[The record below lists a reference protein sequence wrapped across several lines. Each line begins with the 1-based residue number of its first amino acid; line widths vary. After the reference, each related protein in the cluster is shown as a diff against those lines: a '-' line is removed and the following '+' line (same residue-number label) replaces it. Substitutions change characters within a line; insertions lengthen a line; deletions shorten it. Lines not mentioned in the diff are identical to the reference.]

1 MGYLPLRKPRERL
14 AWDLLCYSRDEIIS
28 IRANGR
34 RPMQTNF
41 GPRHD
46 FENFLLSEFNTMSAT
61 PAPAH
66 DRFEAGVLIVNALAD
81 DLALDMAEV
90 DIDDLI

>member
-1 MGYLPLRKPRERL
+1 MRT
-14 AWDLLCYSRDEIIS
+14 D
-28 IRANGR
+28 
-34 RPMQTNF
+34 F

-46 FENFLLSEFNTMSAT
+46 FENFLISEFNTMSGT

-81 DLALDMAEV
+81 DLALDMAEM